1 MKIRTKLEISTLI
14 VFVGALVIGAVLF
27 LTAQQINKA
36 TEDNKISI
44 EILQKITQLSPAEFN
59 NFANSTELMEWQ
71 WSSKNTALTQILR
84 AQFRNPQGRIVIENI
99 RQNQQDMQAFFHQLI
114 QLKKGLVSEVS
125 EQNLQ
130 DKILLKWQSLLDEAF
145 SLNRISQSEIEATER
160 STNSFIFIFIGILGV
175 FVVTTSFLVRKSV
188 IEPIA
193 RLYDGVKIIGDGN
206 LKYRN
211 NLNTQDEIGELA
223 QAFNTMATKLSGF
236 YENLEE
242 KVRIR
247 SEEII
252 EKNALFQSLI
262 DNVPIGV
269 ALVKAPQGELLM
281 INQTGAQLLGGTLG
295 CEVNSSHYL
304 AQCNFLKEDE
314 TPYPFEELPISLTFK
329 KQEIITKDNIIVRG
343 INGEKVVL
351 RITSAPVKNAQGQ
364 LTSVV
369 TLLEDIT
376 EKRQI
381 ENMKNQFLSFA
392 AHQLRT
398 PLGSIRWNLEML
410 LKGEIGT
417 LPELAVDSL
426 KQIEECNQRMI
437 KRVNELLDV
446 SMIEEGKWEDLAVLT
461 DVMPIIEDAVKE
473 VSIDATVK
481 NINIILKAPTT
492 PLAQIVVGKKRFEQ
506 AIITILSNA
515 IKFNQQDGK
524 VTIDFRQD
532 NKKLQIII
540 TDTGIGIPRD
550 DQSKIFSKFFRAK
563 NALLTET
570 EGTGLGLFI
579 IKSYIE
585 KWGGK
590 ISLKSQE
597 GKYTT
602 YYLEFQIP

>member
-1 MKIRTKLEISTLI
+1 
-14 VFVGALVIGAVLF
+14 
-27 LTAQQINKA
+27 
-36 TEDNKISI
+36 
-44 EILQKITQLSPAEFN
+44 
-59 NFANSTELMEWQ
+59 
-71 WSSKNTALTQILR
+71 
-84 AQFRNPQGRIVIENI
+84 
-99 RQNQQDMQAFFHQLI
+99 
-114 QLKKGLVSEVS
+114 
-125 EQNLQ
+125 
-130 DKILLKWQSLLDEAF
+130 
-145 SLNRISQSEIEATER
+145 
-160 STNSFIFIFIGILGV
+160 
-175 FVVTTSFLVRKSV
+175 
-188 IEPIA
+188 
-193 RLYDGVKIIGDGN
+193 
-206 LKYRN
+206 
-211 NLNTQDEIGELA
+211 
-223 QAFNTMATKLSGF
+223 
-236 YENLEE
+236 
-242 KVRIR
+242 
-247 SEEII
+247 
-252 EKNALFQSLI
+252 
-262 DNVPIGV
+262 
-269 ALVKAPQGELLM
+269 
-281 INQTGAQLLGGTLG
+281 
-295 CEVNSSHYL
+295 
-304 AQCNFLKEDE
+304 
-314 TPYPFEELPISLTFK
+314 
-329 KQEIITKDNIIVRG
+329 
-343 INGEKVVL
+343 
-351 RITSAPVKNAQGQ
+351 
-364 LTSVV
+364 
-369 TLLEDIT
+369 
-376 EKRQI
+376 
-381 ENMKNQFLSFA
+381 
-392 AHQLRT
+392 
-398 PLGSIRWNLEML
+398 
-410 LKGEIGT
+410 
-417 LPELAVDSL
+417 
-426 KQIEECNQRMI
+426 MI